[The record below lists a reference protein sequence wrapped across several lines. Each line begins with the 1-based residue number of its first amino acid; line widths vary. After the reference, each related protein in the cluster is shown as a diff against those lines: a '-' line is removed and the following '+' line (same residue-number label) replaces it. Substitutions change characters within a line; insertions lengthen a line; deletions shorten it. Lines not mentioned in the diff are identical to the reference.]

1 MGTDVAA
8 MRRDPKASAWA
19 DGDEHC
25 QEQVSIVTGGL
36 PLRAPTAHTW
46 PPGVQG
52 QGRGRQLSA
61 LLWLRVPL
69 PRKKV
74 PRGGSPGFLG
84 TVSQTESGA

>member
-1 MGTDVAA
+1 METDVAA

-19 DGDEHC
+19 DGT
-25 QEQVSIVTGGL
+25 STAGSRSASSPAGS

-52 QGRGRQLSA
+52 EGRGRQLSA

-74 PRGGSPGFLG
+74 PGFLG

>member
-8 MRRDPKASAWA
+8 MRRDLKLPRGQTGTSTAGSRSASSPA
-19 DGDEHC
+19 G
-25 QEQVSIVTGGL
+25 S